1 MDPAQRSDRKCR
13 PTPSSAP
20 RQQIMPANI
29 DNTFMRRALRI
40 ARQGWGATHPN
51 PMVGAV
57 IVDGAEVLA
66 EGCHAAAGKPHA
78 EADALSL
85 LKPPLSGGTTLYVTL
100 EPCSTSGR
108 TPPCT
113 EAIIKSGI
121 KRVVVGATDPNPRH
135 AGCGIDLLR
144 EAGITVRTGVLA
156 GDCKDLNLIFNHWI
170 TQRTPLVAGK
180 TAATLDGRIATRTGK
195 SKWITGKLA
204 RKDVMRWRRLFP
216 SIAVGAGTVLADNP
230 HLTSRIGKEV
240 FCPIRFIFDGRL
252 RTVRDPL
259 PNVYADEFK
268 EHTIVIAYK
277 TADENLKSTLKKA
290 CITIWEFSG
299 VDDLEVFSQFR
310 ERCRQQEITGVY
322 CEGGS
327 NLLSSMLLTQNLDY
341 LFSYRAPRLFADGQ
355 ALPMMTGDLSKAIDE
370 APYLSDV
377 KHRIFGEDQLMRGF
391 LVYSTKKI

>member
-1 MDPAQRSDRKCR
+1 
-13 PTPSSAP
+13 
-20 RQQIMPANI
+20 
-29 DNTFMRRALRI
+29 MRRALRL

-57 IVDGAEVLA
+57 IADGAKVLA
-66 EGCHAAAGKPHA
+66 DGHHAGAGKPHA
-78 EADALSL
+78 EANALNL
-85 LKPPLSGGTTLYVTL
+85 LKPPLPAGTTLYVTL

-113 EAIIKSGI
+113 DAIIKSGI
-121 KRVVVGATDPNPRH
+121 KRVVVGATDPDPRH
-135 AGCGIDLLR
+135 AGRGIDLLR

-180 TAATLDGRIATRTGK
+180 AAATLDGRIATRTGN

-230 HLTSRIGKEV
+230 RLTSRIGKDV

-259 PNVYADEFK
+259 PNVYTDEFK
-268 EHTIVIAYK
+268 EHTIVIGYK
-277 TADENLKSTLKKA
+277 TADENLKSTMKEA
-290 CITIWEFSG
+290 GITIWEFSG
-299 VDDLEVFSQFR
+299 EDDLEVFSQFR
-310 ERCRQQEITGVY
+310 DRCREQEITGVF

-327 NLLSSMLLTQNLDY
+327 KLLSSLLLTRNLDY
-341 LFSYRAPRLFADGQ
+341 MFSYRAPKLFADDQ
-355 ALPMMTGDLSKAIDE
+355 ALPMLAGSLGKDIDE
-370 APYLSDV
+370 APYLSEV
-377 KHRIFGEDQLMRGF
+377 KHRILGKDQLMRGY
-391 LVYSTKKI
+391 LVYPSKK